1 MGNANP
7 SSVGKPGGAVMAVVS
22 IKSGAGRP
30 SITDLIARATE
41 IAPFVRAQ
49 AEQTENNRQVSSE
62 VMARLREAGLF
73 KVMTP
78 AVYGGY
84 EYGFDALV
92 RVAAPI
98 GAACGSTG
106 WVFSLGIVHQWLAAM
121 FPKQAQDEFWSD
133 PDALLFGSYPPVGK
147 VEVVDGG
154 YRISGNWSFTSG
166 CDHATWLV
174 NGGMIPP
181 RNEGAPPTPAFFLLP
196 MSEVRI
202 DDNWYTMGLAGTG
215 SKNSIAENVFVP
227 AHRVV
232 TVADL
237 CAGTAPGGKVHDNPL
252 YRHSMMSALPF
263 TLVTPVLGMAEGALA
278 DFVDARRCHRRQ
290 QPHGGIRHHPKP
302 CRRGDGFDRS
312 GAFDDP
318 RRARQ
323 GDGGRDRGGSGQHRR
338 ADTQPAGAGIQRAP
352 LDTRG
357 RRDVRSIGRAGDS
370 HRKADPA
377 GVARC
382 SCGGGACQHELGR
395 GEHDVRPARPWS
407 RSQRAILEPSYTV
420 RSVSDARF

>member
-1 MGNANP
+1 
-7 SSVGKPGGAVMAVVS
+7 MAVVS

-73 KVMTP
+73 RTMKP
-78 AVYGGY
+78 AIYGGY

-121 FPKQAQDEFWSD
+121 FSKQAQDEFWSD

-147 VEVVDGG
+147 VAVVDGG

-174 NGGMIPP
+174 NGGMIPSAA
-181 RNEGAPPTPAFFLLP
+181 EGAPPTPAFFLLP
-196 MSEVRI
+196 RADVRI
-202 DDNWYTMGLAGTG
+202 EDNWFTMGLAGTG
-215 SKNSIAENVFVP
+215 SKNAIAENVFVP

-232 TVADL
+232 PVTDL

-263 TLVTPVLGMAEGALA
+263 TLVAPVLGMAEGALA
-278 DFVDARRCHRRQ
+278 DFVDMAKVRTTRGAVTGGNNRMAEFTTIQGRVAEATGSIEAARLTILDALDKAMTAAAAGDQANTDMRVRSRLAQ
-290 QPHGGIRHHPKP
+290 AFSVRLLIRAVDAMFEASGGQGIFSAKP
-302 CRRGDGFDRS
+302 
-312 GAFDDP
+312 
-318 RRARQ
+318 
-323 GDGGRDRGGSGQHRR
+323 
-338 ADTQPAGAGIQRAP
+338 IQRAWRDAHAAAVHVSMNWDAVSTMYGQHALG
-352 LDTRG
+352 LDPKG
-357 RRDVRSIGRAGDS
+357 
-370 HRKADPA
+370 
-377 GVARC
+377 
-382 SCGGGACQHELGR
+382 Q
-395 GEHDVRPARPWS
+395 
-407 RSQRAILEPSYTV
+407 Y
-420 RSVSDARF
+420 

>member
-1 MGNANP
+1 
-7 SSVGKPGGAVMAVVS
+7 MAVVS

-73 KVMTP
+73 RTMKP
-78 AVYGGY
+78 AIYGGY

-121 FPKQAQDEFWSD
+121 FSKQAQDEFWSD

-147 VEVVDGG
+147 VAVVDGG

-174 NGGMIPP
+174 NGGMIPSAA
-181 RNEGAPPTPAFFLLP
+181 EGAPPTPAFFLLP
-196 MSEVRI
+196 RADVRI
-202 DDNWYTMGLAGTG
+202 EDNWFTMGLAGTG
-215 SKNSIAENVFVP
+215 SKNAIAENVFVP
-227 AHRVV
+227 AHRAVPV
-232 TVADL
+232 TDL

-263 TLVTPVLGMAEGALA
+263 TLVAPVLGMAEGALA
-278 DFVDARRCHRRQ
+278 DFVDMAKVRTTRGAVTGGNNRMAEFTTIQGRVAEATGSIEAARLTILDALDKAMTAAAAGDQANTDMRVRSRLAQ
-290 QPHGGIRHHPKP
+290 AFSVRLLIRAVDAMFEASGGQGIFSAKP
-302 CRRGDGFDRS
+302 
-312 GAFDDP
+312 
-318 RRARQ
+318 
-323 GDGGRDRGGSGQHRR
+323 
-338 ADTQPAGAGIQRAP
+338 IQRAWRDAHAAAVHVSMNWDAVSTMYGQHALG
-352 LDTRG
+352 LDPKG
-357 RRDVRSIGRAGDS
+357 
-370 HRKADPA
+370 
-377 GVARC
+377 
-382 SCGGGACQHELGR
+382 Q
-395 GEHDVRPARPWS
+395 
-407 RSQRAILEPSYTV
+407 Y
-420 RSVSDARF
+420 

>member
-1 MGNANP
+1 
-7 SSVGKPGGAVMAVVS
+7 MAVVS

-30 SITDLIARATE
+30 SIADLIARATE
-41 IAPFVRAQ
+41 VAPFVRAQ
-49 AEQTENNRQVSSE
+49 AAQTENNRQVSSE

-73 KVMTP
+73 RTMKP
-78 AVYGGY
+78 AIYGGY

-121 FPKQAQDEFWSD
+121 FSKQAQDEFWSD

-154 YRISGNWSFTSG
+154 YRLSGNWSFTSG

-181 RNEGAPPTPAFFLLP
+181 ATEGAPPTPAFFLLP
-196 MSEVRI
+196 RADVRI
-202 DDNWYTMGLAGTG
+202 EDNWFTMGLAGTG
-215 SKNSIAENVFVP
+215 SKNAVAENIFVP

-232 TVADL
+232 PVADL

-263 TLVTPVLGMAEGALA
+263 TLVAPVLGMAEGALA
-278 DFVDARRCHRRQ
+278 DFVDMAKVRTTRGAVTGGNNRMAEFATIQSRVAEATGSIEAARLTILDALDKAMAAAAAGDQANTDMRVRSRLAQ
-290 QPHGGIRHHPKP
+290 AFSVRLLIRAVDAMFEASGGQGIFSAKP
-302 CRRGDGFDRS
+302 
-312 GAFDDP
+312 
-318 RRARQ
+318 
-323 GDGGRDRGGSGQHRR
+323 
-338 ADTQPAGAGIQRAP
+338 IQRAWRDAHAAAVHVSMNWDAVSTMYGQHALG
-352 LDTRG
+352 LDPKG
-357 RRDVRSIGRAGDS
+357 
-370 HRKADPA
+370 
-377 GVARC
+377 
-382 SCGGGACQHELGR
+382 Q
-395 GEHDVRPARPWS
+395 
-407 RSQRAILEPSYTV
+407 Y
-420 RSVSDARF
+420 